1 MDSNALKAF
10 LTIVDQGS
18 FSEAAEQLH
27 ITQPAISKR
36 LAALENQLDTT
47 LIDRSHRQIRLTD
60 TGNRLL
66 PHARKILD
74 EIHNARVAL
83 SPDSELLEGEL
94 QIIASHHIGLHHLPK
109 WLRRFKRE
117 YPQITIN
124 LQFMESDA
132 AYEQMRKRNAELA
145 FVTLSDSMLPSFHV
159 FAQWPDPMAFVV
171 GTDHPLA
178 ELEAPKLADLAQHPA
193 LLPDTSTSTYRVV
206 SRLFLEANLP
216 LNPQMPTN
224 YLETLKMMTSVG
236 LGWSVLPLRMADESL
251 KVLGGVLEKG
261 KDTGNSVTRVLGG
274 IGLTDRQPGNAAKA
288 LLKIVQE
295 EEVAGKHQMDSLR
308 L

>member
-27 ITQPAISKR
+27 LTQPAISKR
-36 LAALENQLDTT
+36 LAALENQLGTT
-47 LIDRSHRQIRLTD
+47 LVDRSHRQIRLTES
-60 TGNRLL
+60 GSRLL
-66 PHARKILD
+66 PHARMILD
-74 EIHNARVAL
+74 EIHNARIAL
-83 SPDSELLEGEL
+83 SPGSGLIEGEL
-94 QIIASHHIGLHHLPK
+94 HIIASHHIGLHHLPK

-117 YPQITIN
+117 YPQVTIN

-132 AYEQMRKRNAELA
+132 AYEQMRKRNADLA
-145 FVTLSDSMLPSFHV
+145 FVTLSDSMLPNFHV

-178 ELEAPKLADLAQHPA
+178 SLPTPKLADLAKHPA

-216 LNPQMPTN
+216 LQPQMPTN

-236 LGWSVLPLRMADESL
+236 LGWSVLPLRMVDESL
-251 KVLGGVLEKG
+251 KVLEGVLAKG
-261 KDTGNSVTRVLGG
+261 TEAENLVTRVLGG
-274 IGLTDRQPGNAAKA
+274 IGLTGRQPSNAAKA
-288 LLKIVQE
+288 LLAIVQE
-295 EEVAGKHQMDSLR
+295 EEGNQSKG
-308 L
+308 